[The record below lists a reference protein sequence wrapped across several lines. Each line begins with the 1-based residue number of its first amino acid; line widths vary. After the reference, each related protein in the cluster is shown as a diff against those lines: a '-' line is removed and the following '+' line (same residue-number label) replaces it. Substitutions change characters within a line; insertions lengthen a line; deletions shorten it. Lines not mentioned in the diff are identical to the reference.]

1 MSSVVLVWAAAGASP
16 AEASSAAKQVAAI
29 IDIFVGIGFLPCSSK
44 TFHLL
49 SVRPHPAVRRISLCE
64 AVSRV
69 RDGECPILL
78 RRHLDPIGRPVVC
91 RRRRRAGAGS
101 RGGD

>member
-16 AEASSAAKQVAAI
+16 ASIAAKQVAAI
-29 IDIFVGIGFLPCSSK
+29 IDIFVGIGFLPCASK
-44 TFHLL
+44 TLV
-49 SVRPHPAVRRISLCE
+49 SVRPHPAVGGISLRK

-78 RRHLDPIGRPVVC
+78 RRHFDPIGRPVVY
-91 RRRRRAGAGS
+91 RRRRAGARC
-101 RGGD
+101 RGGERRPR

>member
-16 AEASSAAKQVAAI
+16 APASSAAKQVAAI

-44 TFHLL
+44 TLV
-49 SVRPHPAVRRISLCE
+49 SVRPHPAVRRVRLRK

-69 RDGECPILL
+69 GDSECPVLL

-91 RRRRRAGAGS
+91 RRRRRAGAGG
-101 RGGD
+101 RGG